1 MNSEEHLTISCLGY
15 ANKQTPLFFF
25 GTNQGKILAYP
36 LLYFSYDKYES
47 TYHYFYF

>member
-25 GTNQGKILAYP
+25 EQIKEK
-36 LLYFSYDKYES
+36 F
-47 TYHYFYF
+47 